1 MNQKHILIVGGTGML
16 AEVTSCLASEHL
28 VTVIGRD
35 PERMAKVVRRNPETC
50 HSLLLDYRSEQDL
63 SKGLQESIKR
73 YGPFKQIIAWVHRDS
88 GKAMQ
93 IILNHSSHADV
104 LHILGSQANSE
115 QEKRSLYINEHQKYR
130 QVQLGAKYDGENF
143 RWLTHEEIV
152 HGVIDAIEHSFD
164 YQLIGQLVKKGG
176 ING

>member
-1 MNQKHILIVGGTGML
+1 MDQKHILIVGGTGML
-16 AEVTSCLASEHL
+16 AEVTFYLASEHL

-35 PERMAKVVRRNPETC
+35 PERMAKVVQRNPKTC
-50 HSLLLDYRSEQDL
+50 NSLLVDYRNEQDL

-73 YGPFKQIIAWVHRDS
+73 YGPFKQVIAWVHRNS
-88 GKAMQ
+88 GMAMQ
-93 IILNHSSHADV
+93 IILNHSLHADV

-115 QEKRSLYINEHQKYR
+115 QEKRSLYINEQQTYR
-130 QVQLGAKYDGENF
+130 QVQLGAKQDGENY

-164 YQLIGQLVKKGG
+164 YHLIGQLVKKGG
-176 ING
+176 MSG

>member
-1 MNQKHILIVGGTGML
+1 MDQKHILIVGGTGML
-16 AEVTSCLASEHL
+16 AEVTSYLTSEHV

-35 PERMAKVVRRNPETC
+35 PEKMAKVVRQNSETC
-50 HSLLLDYRSEQDL
+50 HSLLVDYRDEQEL

-73 YGPFKQIIAWVHRDS
+73 YGPFKQVIAWVHRDS
-88 GKAMQ
+88 RKAMQ
-93 IILNHSSHADV
+93 IILNHSLHADI

-115 QEKRSLYINEHQKYR
+115 QEKRALSINEQQTYR

-164 YQLIGQLVKKGG
+164 YQFIGQLVKKGG
-176 ING
+176 MSG